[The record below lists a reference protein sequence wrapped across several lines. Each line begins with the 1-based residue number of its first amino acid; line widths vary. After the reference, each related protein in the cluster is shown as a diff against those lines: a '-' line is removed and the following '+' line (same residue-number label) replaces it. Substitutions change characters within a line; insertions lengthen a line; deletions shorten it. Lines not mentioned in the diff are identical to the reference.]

1 VAYHANVVFVGTMKI
16 NEHEM
21 SLCRPI
27 LLIVL
32 GTGLCVHACSYPGHP
47 KISWI
52 RVF

>member
-1 VAYHANVVFVGTMKI
+1 MAYHANAVFVGTMKI

-21 SLCRPI
+21 PFCQPI

-32 GTGLCVHACSYPGHP
+32 GTGLCVRACSYLGHP
-47 KISWI
+47 KIPCI